1 MPIENA
7 DSLAFFFTTN
17 DFGTDA
23 VFTPA
28 GGSAS
33 AIVGVFDN
41 PYIGADAGGMV
52 EFSATSPTFTARD
65 VDFPGVAH
73 GDQLV
78 IGGATYLIREVMPD
92 GTGITTVM
100 LEEQ

>member
-1 MPIENA
+1 MAIENA

-23 VFTPA
+23 TFTPA
-28 GGSAS
+28 GGAAR

-41 PYIGADAGGMV
+41 PYLGADAGGMV

-78 IGGATYLIREVMPD
+78 IDATTYLIREVMPD

>member
-1 MPIENA
+1 MAIET
-7 DSLAFFFTTN
+7 DDTQAFFFTVN
-17 DFGTDA
+17 DFGTSA
-23 VFTPA
+23 TFTPS

-33 AIVGVFDN
+33 TIVGIFDN
-41 PYIGADAGGMV
+41 PYLGADAGGMV

-73 GDQLV
+73 GDELV
-78 IGGATYLIREVMPD
+78 IGATTYLIREVMPD

>member
-1 MPIENA
+1 MAIET
-7 DSLAFFFTTN
+7 DDTLAFFFTTN

-23 VFTPA
+23 TSTLA
-28 GGSAS
+28 GGSPS
-33 AIVGVFDN
+33 AIVGVFAN
-41 PYIGADAGGMV
+41 PYLGADAGGMV

-65 VDFPGVAH
+65 ADFPGVSH
-73 GDQLV
+73 GDTLV
-78 IGGATYLIREVMPD
+78 IGGTSYLIREVMPD

>member
-1 MPIENA
+1 MAIETD

-23 VFTPA
+23 TFTPV
-28 GGSAS
+28 GGSPS
-33 AIVGVFDN
+33 NIVGVFDN
-41 PYIGADAGGMV
+41 PYLGADAGGMV

-65 VDFPGVAH
+65 VDFTGAAH
-73 GDQLV
+73 GDELV
-78 IGGATYLIREVMPD
+78 IGSTTYIIREVMPD

>member
-1 MPIENA
+1 MAIETD

-23 VFTPA
+23 TFTPA
-28 GGSAS
+28 GGSPS

-41 PYIGADAGGMV
+41 PYLGADAGGMV

-65 VDFPGVAH
+65 VDFTGAAH
-73 GDQLV
+73 GDELV
-78 IGGATYLIREVMPD
+78 ISGTTYIIREVMPD